1 MHRSG
6 DSTARIWQ
14 IPPEIRGSKVAE
26 EASRT
31 SMVLKHSREV
41 GDKNKDVTTLEWNRE
56 GTLLATG
63 SYDGV
68 ARIWSQDGA
77 LQHTLEAHEGPIF
90 SLKWND
96 KGNFLLS
103 GSSDKS
109 AIVWDV
115 SRGDVQQQFRFHE
128 APTLDVDWKDDL
140 TFATCS
146 TDKAIHTCVVGEEYP
161 RQTFTGNFVT

>member
-1 MHRSG
+1 
-6 DSTARIWQ
+6 D
-14 IPPEIRGSKVAE
+14 
-26 EASRT
+26 ASRT
-31 SMVLKHSREV
+31 SIVLKHSKEV

-56 GTLLATG
+56 GTLLATVRSPISLFLPLFFPLLFSG

-115 SRGDVQQQFRFHE
+115 ARGDVQQQFRFHE
-128 APTLDVDWKDDL
+128 APTL
-140 TFATCS
+140 
-146 TDKAIHTCVVGEEYP
+146 
-161 RQTFTGNFVT
+161 